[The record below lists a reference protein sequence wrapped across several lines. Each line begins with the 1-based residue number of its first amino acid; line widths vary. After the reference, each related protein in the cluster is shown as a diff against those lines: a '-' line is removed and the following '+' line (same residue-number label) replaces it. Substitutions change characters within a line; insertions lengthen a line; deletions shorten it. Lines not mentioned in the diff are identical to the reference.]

1 MSIPSEYNTEV
12 TAENIN
18 DNVEIK
24 ITKVLPRDMV
34 YNNNLALVNKEN
46 SDDKFKTPRDEVVI
60 AE

>member
-24 ITKVLPRDMV
+24 ITKVLPHGMV
-34 YNNNLALVNKEN
+34 YNNLALVNKEN